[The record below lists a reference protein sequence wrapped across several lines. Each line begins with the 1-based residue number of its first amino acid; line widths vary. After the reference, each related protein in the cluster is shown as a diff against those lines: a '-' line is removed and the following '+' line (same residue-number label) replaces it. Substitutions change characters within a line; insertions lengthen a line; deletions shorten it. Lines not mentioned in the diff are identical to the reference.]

1 MAEKQVDLNLPKVS
15 LTPTVQGGGRFAT
28 VIPKTPT
35 TNSALRLSSGLANFS
50 TVLGQYSNIQ
60 IRRGEEKAAAMSTED
75 VISAMENQQKGA
87 GVPITE
93 RIGFQRGYAEGLY
106 SRYLESKTIPRLNDL
121 SLELSNLNADEI
133 DAKDINEFDAFLEKR
148 IKEVEDET
156 LQYVDGNPFQMM
168 IHGSVFD
175 PVKTKFAIQERAK
188 FAEKQNAWAVA
199 REEEFAGTGFIDLLN
214 AIPALEKD
222 GTQDLTRLLPSE
234 INRIIGGFEQK
245 GLALNIAAGA
255 KPKMLQRSLLR
266 AVRTFVNDPNGIRAD
281 KFEQARDFLEAATK
295 SGAGKFK
302 VFSSLSG
309 KEAITQA
316 YTAIDSAERAFT
328 SKNENFSKEVI
339 LSNDVFQKKQKI
351 ISDQKL
357 GIAEGDPLDTLEF
370 YKQASPQLAEEMGLT
385 TDREKNLLSTMLF
398 EQKEALQI
406 DRDREIAELLQNEK
420 TLDQFNIANEPNA
433 LIRRLYADATPTEQ
447 GESLLFTTYSIPGA
461 FASKG
466 ALSFPTKLVADEL
479 SKFVAQAGFNLDAVI
494 TPQVEKLLKD
504 RSLSKKEK
512 EIAIETISEEASKKE
527 REALE
532 AVVRDYVNDT
542 FNRQQNKQALVTE
555 REEEIE
561 KLQKETG
568 LTLEKAEI
576 LYDSEKTKKV
586 EGEEGGD
593 TFKLNK
599 ETGKVEAD
607 LYGLGDATKSEG
619 DKEIA
624 KAFDRTGGIGSR
636 LKFGNVSNN
645 TVERYQNLFKN
656 SRDKGL
662 LIGKRETVDDI
673 FMNLRLLRMNNR
685 EGLTTK
691 IKEYTKSNSLFSS
704 APSIQEKIII
714 EREINDILSKNGGV
728 TEGEALEQE
737 IYIRTSESYRK
748 DVKYFR
754 LPIRDLIK
762 TKFTEIPIL
771 RLNTINQF
779 NNNDSKA
786 IERVKKIISLYNLDI
801 SPIDFITDQFSIF
814 EKATL
819 STQSE

>member
-222 GTQDLTRLLPSE
+222 GTQDLTRLLPDE

-281 KFEQARDFLEAATK
+281 KFEQAKDFLEAATK

-316 YTAIDSAERAFT
+316 YSAIDSAEKAFT

-339 LSNDVFQKKQKI
+339 LSNSVFQEKQKKI
-351 ISDQKL
+351 LDQKL
-357 GIAEGDPLDTLEF
+357 GLAEGDPLDTLEF
-370 YKQASPQLAEEMGLT
+370 YKQASPELAEEMGLT

-398 EQKEALQI
+398 EQKETLQI
-406 DRDREIAELLQNEK
+406 DRNREVAELIQNEAPAN
-420 TLDQFNIANEPNA
+420 QFKSANNENM
-433 LIRRLYADATPTEQ
+433 LIRRLYADATIAEQ
-447 GESLLFTTYSIPGA
+447 AENPLFTTYSIPGA

-466 ALSFPTKLVADEL
+466 SLSFPTKLVADEL
-479 SKFVAQAGFNLDAVI
+479 STFVEASFKNIDDAI

-512 EIAIETISEEASKKE
+512 EDAVEAISKDVLEKETA
-527 REALE
+527 ALE
-532 AVVRDYVNDT
+532 AIVRDYVSDT
-542 FNRQQNKQALVTE
+542 FNRTDPISDAK
-555 REEEIE
+555 REQEKEIE
-561 KLQKETG
+561 KIQS
-568 LTLEKAEI
+568 EKGMERESAEI
-576 LYDSEKTKKV
+576 LYKQNQRS
-586 EGEEGGD
+586 
-593 TFKLNK
+593 
-599 ETGKVEAD
+599 
-607 LYGLGDATKSEG
+607 KSEG
-619 DKEIA
+619 KTFENDKNGELEVDIVEL
-624 KAFDRTGGIGSR
+624 KDRELTDTAFGGILEDFPDPDGKRKRRIS
-636 LKFGNVSNN
+636 SNRV
-645 TVERYQNLFKN
+645 TDRAVARYKQTYEN
-656 SRDKGL
+656 SRDQSL
-662 LIGKRETVDDI
+662 LIDKEKSVDKI
-673 FMNLRLLRMNNR
+673 FENLRLLRINNR
-685 EGLTTK
+685 EGLRPRARR
-691 IKEYTKSNSLFSS
+691 YAVQNGLFSS
-704 APSIQEKIII
+704 APDINEKVKI
-714 EREINDILSKNGGV
+714 ESEIKDILSQQGGI
-728 TEGEALEQE
+728 TEGEALEGK
-737 IYIRTSESYRK
+737 IFIKTNDNFRASE
-748 DVKYFR
+748 DEFFPF
-754 LPIRDLIK
+754 PIRDYIK
-762 TKFTEIPIL
+762 RKAKETVIL
-771 RLNTINQF
+771 RLNTINKF
-779 NNNDSKA
+779 NNNDPKA
-786 IERVKKIISLYNLDI
+786 VERVKRIIDLNS
-801 SPIDFITDQFSIF
+801 IDSTPSDFVLDQFNVYYQ
-814 EKATL
+814 ATL
-819 STQSE
+819 PVLPE